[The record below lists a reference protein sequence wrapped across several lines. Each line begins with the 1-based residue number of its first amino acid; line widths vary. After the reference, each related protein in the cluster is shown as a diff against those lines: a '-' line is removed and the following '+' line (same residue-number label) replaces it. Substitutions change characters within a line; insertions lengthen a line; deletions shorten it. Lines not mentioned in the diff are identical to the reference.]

1 MQIVYIVALT
11 NIILWWYLYLLTLY
25 EQQMKNKE
33 LQNILKKLPPNMNI
47 QFYYLDNYDLENCK
61 LETILEVDKRIEI
74 TIETT
79 REQ

>member
-1 MQIVYIVALT
+1 
-11 NIILWWYLYLLTLY
+11 
-25 EQQMKNKE
+25 MKNKE

-79 REQ
+79 REQQNDQ

>member
-1 MQIVYIVALT
+1 
-11 NIILWWYLYLLTLY
+11 
-25 EQQMKNKE
+25 MKNKE